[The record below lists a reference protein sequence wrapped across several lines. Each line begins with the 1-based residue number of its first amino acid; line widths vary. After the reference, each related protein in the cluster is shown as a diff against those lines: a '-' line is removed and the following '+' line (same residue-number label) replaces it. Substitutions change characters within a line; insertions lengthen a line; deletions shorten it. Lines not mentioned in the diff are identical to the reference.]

1 MCLFWGFVKIQKA
14 DLHKNL
20 YDFGCPGQKNPR
32 LSTGVPFHKLI
43 AEVIY

>member
-20 YDFGCPGQKNPR
+20 YDFGSPGQKNPR
-32 LSTGVPFHKLI
+32 LSTFHKLI